1 MSRSLR
7 SPVSALQ
14 LESNGS
20 HARTRNESCFLVR
33 HTPHPRRVCHIKGL
47 NNIPI
52 CTVNDDEDSFRTVW
66 GVGQFHH
73 LDKDETPFAECR
85 CPPSTAAPESPVRGA
100 SPAPDGVKTPPWPRS
115 EPCRKTKEC
124 FRTSSENPL
133 VIKKEETK
141 VKNPPSP
148 PKPCCTPG
156 SCSSEVMS
164 AKTGIKENTVC
175 IPNYLDQEIKI
186 LVKLCNILR
195 TDSLAEVLQWLVN
208 ASSKEK
214 EWVSALIHAELAE
227 MNLLALHQKGTSAE
241 PAAETRK
248 PSKVKSPPNSPT
260 ESKVLTRSRKEHQ
273 LTRVSTQGSEGNKK
287 CQKRLST
294 SLHCL

>member
-1 MSRSLR
+1 MERGNQQSMSRSLR

-14 LESNGS
+14 LESDGS
-20 HARTRNESCFLVR
+20 HTRTRNESCFLVR

-52 CTVNDDEDSFRTVW
+52 CTVNDDEDSFRTLW

-73 LDKDETPFAECR
+73 LDKDEIPFAKCR
-85 CPPSTAAPESPVRGA
+85 YPPSTAAPESPVRGA
-100 SPAPDGVKTPPWPRS
+100 SPAADSVKMPPWPRS

-124 FRTSSENPL
+124 FRTSSDNPL
-133 VIKKEETK
+133 VIK
-141 VKNPPSP
+141 
-148 PKPCCTPG
+148 
-156 SCSSEVMS
+156 
-164 AKTGIKENTVC
+164 
-175 IPNYLDQEIKI
+175 KI
-186 LVKLCNILR
+186 LVKLCNILH
-195 TDSLAEVLQWLVN
+195 TDSLAEVLQWLAN

-227 MNLLALHQKGTSAE
+227 MNFLALHQKGTSAE

-260 ESKVLTRSRKEHQ
+260 EPKVLTRSRKEHQ
-273 LTRVSTQGSEGNKK
+273 LTR
-287 CQKRLST
+287 
-294 SLHCL
+294 